1 MRSDWAIRPPTI
13 RGGEKFAPGVVRIDV
28 KSKGTHQDAVGKIA
42 KFLAAERGYGI
53 FTSRHSWGADAVAYA
68 MTDLHFT
75 KRGTCSE
82 VIVGV
87 AYFTKTD
94 YEVLGI
100 VNELAWVWVHPFARG
115 RENPLQRLWPLLR
128 EKHGLFWIQTP
139 VSSALSRFVKR
150 VDPAHAAWIREQ
162 TAKVREHLQER
173 RSS

>member
-13 RGGEKFAPGVVRIDV
+13 RGGERFATGVVRVDV
-28 KSKGTHQDAVGKIA
+28 RSKGVHQDAVGKIA

-68 MTDLHFT
+68 MTETQFT
-75 KRGTCSE
+75 IRQPCPQ

-87 AYFTKTD
+87 AYFTKNR
-94 YEVLGI
+94 YPVLGPLD
-100 VNELAWVWVHPFARG
+100 ELAWVWVHPFARG
-115 RENPLQRLWPLLR
+115 IGNPLQRLWPLLR

-139 VSSALSRFVKR
+139 VSSALIRFVKR
-150 VDPAHAAWIREQ
+150 VDPAHAAWIEEQ
-162 TAKVREHLQER
+162 MVKVEHSQER